1 TRMQQRMCRVA
12 GLGRG
17 PPMLARLSR
26 ESRASHIETRT
37 PNERRK
43 EPSMKKVLIGLMCAL
58 LASTASA
65 ASAAVVDWNI
75 VGVITAQ
82 NVDNPVVRIVNN
94 VPVGTVIHSGTF
106 AWNTRSGHAH
116 VNLKTGQASFT
127 VRGLTINGTEF
138 SGTPGPIT
146 EVTGTLVCNLGI
158 AMEEA

>member
-1 TRMQQRMCRVA
+1 SGSPCPAGTDRIVSSLGESPPPTVTEIGPRRSPPRHVRLRLRSYSTRMQQRMCRVA

-26 ESRASHIETRT
+26 ESRPSHIETRT

-116 VNLKTGQASFT
+116 V
-127 VRGLTINGTEF
+127 
-138 SGTPGPIT
+138 
-146 EVTGTLVCNLGI
+146 
-158 AMEEA
+158 